1 MSKSIGF
8 KSSWIAAGLGA
19 IAICAGA
26 PAQASLVA
34 DGLTY
39 TLFETIL
46 SPTED
51 QFTLEITGINGTSD
65 TEGGRFG
72 VNSLAFNEP
81 KPGSVLSGT
90 MTGFTFITGGLNA
103 MGCDGT
109 GNFFCFKANTA
120 PKAPALAANS
130 ELQFTFDVSVA
141 QSGDFAGYNP
151 DFKIQWLGSKSGKY
165 DLVSQTLTP
174 TPVPLPAAL
183 PLFLGVS
190 PVSVLLGDA
199 RRPDFRATYR
209 YLGSDQDGCPEVF
222 SRS

>member
-1 MSKSIGF
+1 MGF
-8 KSSWIAAGLGA
+8 KHSRIAVGLSA
-19 IAICAGA
+19 IAICAA
-26 PAQASLVA
+26 TPARASLVA
-34 DGLTY
+34 DGITY

-51 QFTLEITGINGTSD
+51 QFTLQITGINGPSD

-90 MTGFTFITGGLNA
+90 MTGFTFMTGGLNA

-109 GNFFCFKANTA
+109 GNFYCFKANAA
-120 PKAPALAANS
+120 PTAPALAANS
-130 ELQFTFDVSVA
+130 DLQFTLDVTVA
-141 QSGDFAGYNP
+141 KAGDFAGYNP
-151 DFKIQWLGSKSGKY
+151 DFKIQWLGAKSGKY

-183 PLFLGVS
+183 PL
-190 PVSVLLGDA
+190 LLGGIA
-199 RRPDFRATYR
+199 GIGCMRRRKVA
-209 YLGSDQDGCPEVF
+209 
-222 SRS
+222 